1 MGHHLG
7 SKDSLVPLIDRLNK
21 YPIGLVDSEKL
32 REILGLLFDERE
44 AFVAS
49 RFPLEEATLAEL
61 VRATGLVAEE
71 LTPMLETMADKGLI
85 MDMPYAGT
93 TYYLLMP
100 GLIGF
105 FEFTFMKHRSDLPMA
120 RLATLMREYL
130 EESQTKEFFGSK
142 TQLTRTLAYEE
153 HIPVTSEIATY
164 ERARE
169 IIREAGI
176 GAVGLCYCR
185 HKKEHLGKSCAK
197 GAPMEGICIS
207 LGSAAK
213 FLSRRGFAE
222 LKTEAELLE
231 VLDRARELR
240 LTHVTDNIRE
250 KPSFICNCCRCCCE
264 LMAGV
269 QLGFH
274 EGIAKTGFT
283 AVIDPERCDYCG
295 TCFTAC
301 NVKAI
306 GLAKGATFA
315 TPQDRFAA
323 VKEPVCLGC
332 GACISACEKGALRLV
347 PAKNRSRPP
356 AKKRDLFI
364 RILREKGR
372 LGPFVTS
379 RLKKQLRRVLTLGRG

>member
-7 SKDSLVPLIDRLNK
+7 TKDSLVPLIDRLNK
-21 YPIGLVDSEKL
+21 YPIGLVDTAKL
-32 REILGLLFDERE
+32 REILALLFDERE

-49 RFPLEEATLAEL
+49 RFPLEESTLAEL
-61 VRATGLVAEE
+61 VRATGMPSDE
-71 LTPMLETMADKGLI
+71 LLPLLETMADKGLV

-105 FEFTFMKHRSDLPMA
+105 FEFTFMKHRADLPLE

-130 EESQTKEFFGSK
+130 EESQAKEFFGGK
-142 TQLTRTLAYEE
+142 TQLTRVLTYEE
-153 HIPVTSEIATY
+153 QIPVTSQIATY
-164 ERARE
+164 EQARE
-169 IIREAGI
+169 IIREAGF
-176 GAVGLCYCR
+176 GAVGICYCR
-185 HKKEHLGKSCAK
+185 HKKSHQGKTCAK
-197 GAPMEGICIS
+197 SAPMEGICIS

-213 FLSRRGFAE
+213 FLSRRGFAQP
-222 LKTEAELLE
+222 KTEAELLE
-231 VLDRARELR
+231 VIDQARELR

-269 QLGFH
+269 QMGYH
-274 EGIAKTGFT
+274 EGVAKTGFT

-306 GLAKGATFA
+306 GLAKGRTF
-315 TPQDRFAA
+315 TSPRDRFAE
-323 VKEPVCLGC
+323 VKGAVCLGC
-332 GACISACEKGALRLV
+332 GACISVCEKEALRLI
-347 PAKNRSRPP
+347 PASNRSVPP
-356 AKKRDLFI
+356 RNKRDLFI

-372 LGPFVTS
+372 LGPFVAS
-379 RLKKQLRRVLTLGRG
+379 RLKKQVRRVLSLGRG